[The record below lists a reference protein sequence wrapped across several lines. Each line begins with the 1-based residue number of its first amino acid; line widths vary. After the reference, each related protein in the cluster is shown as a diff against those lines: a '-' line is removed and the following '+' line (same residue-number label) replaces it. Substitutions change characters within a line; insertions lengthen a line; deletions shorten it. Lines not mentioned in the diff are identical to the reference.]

1 MERFIGGAPNDA
13 AQHGQLK
20 TEGNIAVHGKHNQM
34 EDPALPMTPTV
45 MSKVRRTIPFF
56 DF

>member
-1 MERFIGGAPNDA
+1 MERYIGSASNDA

-45 MSKVRRTIPFF
+45 MSKVRRTFPFF